1 MVADLDAIVSR
12 IPAWR
17 GRELSVTPLAGGMT
31 NASHLVTVDGRR
43 YVVRLAVDDPA
54 LLGLDGERERHNAE
68 VAAGLGVGPRVLAH
82 LPDLGALVVEFAEG
96 RTLTAA
102 DLRQPGMP
110 SRLARTLRLLH
121 GGPRFQGDFDMFR
134 LIQAYLRTADTH
146 GVGLPDRYRER
157 LPALARIEAALTARP
172 LTAVPCHNDLVA
184 ENVIDDGR
192 SLRLVDW
199 EYSGNGDPGFELGNA
214 CRELDY
220 DEAAAAELAG
230 AYFGGA
236 FPGQLARLR
245 LFAIVS
251 DAGWALWAALKAAC
265 SRLDLDF
272 GDYGARR
279 WARAEGA
286 LDAPELSVW
295 LDRARGSA

>member
-1 MVADLDAIVSR
+1 
-12 IPAWR
+12 
-17 GRELSVTPLAGGMT
+17 
-31 NASHLVTVDGRR
+31 
-43 YVVRLAVDDPA
+43 
-54 LLGLDGERERHNAE
+54 
-68 VAAGLGVGPRVLAH
+68 
-82 LPDLGALVVEFAEG
+82 
-96 RTLTAA
+96 
-102 DLRQPGMP
+102 
-110 SRLARTLRLLH
+110 
-121 GGPRFQGDFDMFR
+121 
-134 LIQAYLRTADTH
+134 
-146 GVGLPDRYRER
+146 
-157 LPALARIEAALTARP
+157 
-172 LTAVPCHNDLVA
+172 VA

-236 FPGQLARLR
+236 SPGQLARLR

-279 WARAEGA
+279 WARAERA